1 MKVSAILFAATGFG
15 IGMFVVPSGAA
26 ERDQRVATTEVA
38 LASTDAG
45 GSDETANC
53 RVPGE
58 IRSFGSVT
66 MVTPRRLV
74 TLDSADCLARGGE
87 VISATAASAD

>member
-1 MKVSAILFAATGFG
+1 MKVSAILFAATGFC

-26 ERDQRVATTEVA
+26 DRDTRATTTEVA
-38 LASTDAG
+38 LASADAG
-45 GSDETANC
+45 SSDKTANC
-53 RVPGE
+53 RVPGQ
-58 IRSFGSVT
+58 IRNFGGIT